1 MTGRGLKN
9 GGGGAEARQTRS
21 AVADAIGEGDAIGGD
36 RRTAQATRPLS
47 LFLSLSLSF
56 SLSSSALQRQ
66 GQLSMASQEDSQR
79 LSLSHK
85 IRRRSLPT
93 PTMSPT
99 NFSDE
104 ISGYSPFPINSDQF
118 SVELPEPDVQVITS
132 GGLRIPAHRSILVSN
147 QNCFS
152 VAGTGKHHRSASETP
167 ELRKDYP
174 DPGRSLRSRCRVRSI
189 SLYLQVSSLSLSP
202 RCSEEE
208 LDKFGIHLLAVS
220 HVFLVPQLKQRCTKA
235 LAERLTIDN
244 VVDVLQLARLCD
256 APDLYLRCMKL
267 ASNDVRSV
275 EKTEGWKFLQDH
287 DPWLE
292 LQILQFIDETE
303 LRKKR
308 RQRHVK
314 EQSLYLQLSEAME
327 CLEHIC
333 TEGCTNVGPY
343 DMEPTKNKGP
353 CSKFNTCQGLQLL
366 IRHFATCKRRMNGGC
381 SRCKRMWQLLRL
393 HSSICDQ
400 PDLCRVPL
408 CREFKLKAK
417 QEKKRDDERWK
428 LLVRKV
434 VSAKAISSLS
444 LPKRKREEEGREI
457 TDHHGIKN
465 FQL

>member
-1 MTGRGLKN
+1 
-9 GGGGAEARQTRS
+9 
-21 AVADAIGEGDAIGGD
+21 
-36 RRTAQATRPLS
+36 
-47 LFLSLSLSF
+47 
-56 SLSSSALQRQ
+56 
-66 GQLSMASQEDSQR
+66 MASQEDSQR

-104 ISGYSPFPINSDQF
+104 ISGHSPFPINSDQF

-132 GGLRIPAHRSILVSN
+132 GGLRIPAHRSILASASPVLES
-147 QNCFS
+147 
-152 VAGTGKHHRSASETP
+152 TIDRPRKHRSSERTIP
-167 ELRKDYP
+167 ILGVPCEAVAVF
-174 DPGRSLRSRCRVRSI
+174 VRF
-189 SLYLQVSSLSLSP
+189 LYTSK
-202 RCSEEE
+202 CSEEE

-267 ASNDVRSV
+267 ASNDVKSV

-381 SRCKRMWQLLRL
+381 SRCKRMCQLLRL